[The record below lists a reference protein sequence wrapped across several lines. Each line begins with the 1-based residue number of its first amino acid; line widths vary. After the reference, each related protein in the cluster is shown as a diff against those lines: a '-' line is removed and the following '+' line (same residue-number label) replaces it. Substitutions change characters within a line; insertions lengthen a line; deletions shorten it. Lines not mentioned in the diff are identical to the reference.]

1 MVLSPS
7 LLSRTRKLEYL
18 LKVHLISCS
27 NLSSFMRPLISD
39 QKPTQIGFSITHV
52 IFSHFSQGSFSDDS
66 TAPQISRRKRKCQA
80 RLKSMIYFT
89 SCRLSRTLRTEPD
102 VTGTVSWEV
111 TNGFTT
117 ETKKSTTENPKETKQ
132 TSWQGWMRIT
142 GMTFVKN
149 INKSAFELSLKWMKL
164 RRVEL
169 KVAYFSRGLNNLS
182 FFNQDFLYEYC

>member
-89 SCRLSRTLRTEPD
+89 SCRLSRTLRTE
-102 VTGTVSWEV
+102 TGRDRHGQLRGHQRFYYWDEEIYYWESKGNKTNLLTRVDENYWHDFCKKYQQKCFWAESEVDEAEKSW
-111 TNGFTT
+111 
-117 ETKKSTTENPKETKQ
+117 
-132 TSWQGWMRIT
+132 
-142 GMTFVKN
+142 
-149 INKSAFELSLKWMKL
+149 A
-164 RRVEL
+164 
-169 KVAYFSRGLNNLS
+169 
-182 FFNQDFLYEYC
+182 